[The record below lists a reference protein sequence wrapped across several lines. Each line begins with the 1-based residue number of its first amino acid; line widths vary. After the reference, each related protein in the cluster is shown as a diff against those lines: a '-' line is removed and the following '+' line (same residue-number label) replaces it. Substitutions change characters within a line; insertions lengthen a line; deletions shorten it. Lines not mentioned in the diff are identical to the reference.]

1 MLAIVDY
8 GMGNVGSLYN
18 ALSLLCEDVKVTDDP
33 IILSKSDA
41 IVVPGVGAFSDGM
54 TNLKKKGL
62 IDVLNKEVIEKNKP
76 YLGICLGLQFLADKS
91 FEGGEYDGFGWI
103 KGTVKKLQSNLEN
116 IRVPQMGW
124 NDAKILKSEGLFNEI
139 QKPTFYFLHSYFL
152 EVDESEKKYVT
163 SVCDYG
169 GNMIT
174 ATLQK
179 KNIYAVQFHPEK
191 SQSTGLK
198 LLKNFIE
205 DIRK

>member
-18 ALSLLCEDVKVTDDP
+18 AFSLLCEDVKLTDDP
-33 IILSKSDA
+33 DILSKSDA
-41 IVVPGVGAFSDGM
+41 IVVPGVGAFSDGIN
-54 TNLKKKGL
+54 NLRKKGL
-62 IDVLNKEVIEKNKP
+62 LDVLNKEVIEKNKP
-76 YLGICLGLQFLADKS
+76 YLGICLGLQFLAEKS
-91 FEGGEYDGFGWI
+91 FEGGEHEGFGWI

-124 NDAKILKSEGLFNEI
+124 NDANILKNDGLFNEI

-152 EVDESEKKYVT
+152 EVDEPDKKYVT
-163 SVCDYG
+163 SICDYG

>member
-18 ALSLLCEDVKVTDDP
+18 ALSLLYEDVKLTDDP
-33 IILSKSDA
+33 SILSKSDA

-54 TNLKKKGL
+54 TNLRKKGL

-91 FEGGEYDGFGWI
+91 FEGGEHDGFGWI
-103 KGTVKKLQSNLEN
+103 KGTVKKLQSNSKN

-124 NDAKILKSEGLFNEI
+124 NDTKILKSEGLFNEI

-205 DIRK
+205 DIRR